1 MMLKKLAVLTF
12 VLGIVAIILITAG
25 CSTPAAVPTTTG
37 NLQITV
43 TDTDNNPLAG
53 AKVVSLIQPEG
64 QTKLDGLITA
74 SSNTVTFSGI
84 KIGQYQIS
92 VSQFNY
98 QGVIIN
104 TNIVAGQTTSI
115 TAKLVKMP

>member
-1 MMLKKLAVLTF
+1 MLFKKAVIF
-12 VLGIVAIILITAG
+12 VVVLSVLMVFTLMAG
-25 CSTPAAVPTTTG
+25 CSQPAPAPVTTG

-43 TDTDNNPLAG
+43 TDTDNNPLSG
-53 AKVVSLIQPEG
+53 TKVVSQIQPEG
-64 QTKLDGLITA
+64 QAKLDGLITA
-74 SSNTVTFSGI
+74 SSNTVTFSKI

-104 TNIVAGQTTSI
+104 TNVVLGQTTSI
-115 TAKLVKMP
+115 TAKLVKNP